1 MTGAHPTPL
10 HVFCGL
16 SVSHAQARMIVSSST
31 KLHAPI
37 RRGDIP
43 AVVDSESRPGTIAV
57 IDGVFHSQETLTL
70 MEIRGAVAKGWAL
83 IGCSSMGALRAI
95 EAAPL
100 GMKGFGLVY
109 RWLRLYRV
117 EDDDE
122 VAQILHPD
130 TFEPLSL
137 AMVDVR
143 WHVSRLRKDGSLSGA
158 QAREIVG
165 AVKSRYYPHRTRRL
179 LVDMVAQHAV
189 ISAAAWTGMEA
200 PKHRDAV
207 RLLQR
212 LARGAQ

>member
-1 MTGAHPTPL
+1 MH
-10 HVFCGL
+10 
-16 SVSHAQARMIVSSST
+16 SST

-37 RRGDIP
+37 KRGDIP
-43 AVVDSESRPGTIAV
+43 AIIASEPGPGTIAV

-70 MEIRGAVAKGWAL
+70 MEIRTAAAKGWTL
-83 IGCSSMGALRAI
+83 IGCSSMGALRAL

-100 GMKGFGLVY
+100 GMRGYGLVY
-109 RWLRLYRV
+109 RWLRLYGV

-143 WHVSRLRKDGSLSGA
+143 WHISRLRRKGVLSSV
-158 QAREIVG
+158 QARGIVNS
-165 AVKSRYYPHRTRRL
+165 VKSHYYPRRTCRL
-179 LVDMVAQHAV
+179 LSDLVAPHAA
-189 ISAAAWTGMEA
+189 ISPDAWARADA

-207 RLLQR
+207 RLLER
-212 LARGAQ
+212 LTSKRP

>member
-1 MTGAHPTPL
+1 MNGVRPL

-16 SVSHAQARMIVSSST
+16 SVTHAQARLILPPST
-31 KLHAPI
+31 RLHDPI

-43 AVVDSESRPGTIAV
+43 AIVDSEPGPGTIAV

-70 MEIRGAVAKGWAL
+70 TEIRDAAGKGWSM
-83 IGCSSMGALRAI
+83 IGCSSMGALRAV

-100 GMKGFGLVY
+100 GMAGFGLVY

-143 WHVSRLRKDGSLSGA
+143 WHVSRLRKQGSLSGA
-158 QAREIVG
+158 QAGEIVG
-165 AVKSRYYPHRTRRL
+165 VVKSRRYPRRTGRL
-179 LVDMVAQHAV
+179 LSDLVAPYAAMAPASWAVD
-189 ISAAAWTGMEA
+189 EA
-200 PKHRDAV
+200 PKRRDAI
-207 RLLQR
+207 RLLRR
-212 LARGAQ
+212 LALESR